1 MEVHTTGDVERY
13 AAAALSFLRAE
24 PCARNVLLTIID
36 TVRAV
41 PMTEIAPPSFFW
53 ITDSDAVVGA
63 ASWTPPHNLLVSSL
77 PHEATRPLAA
87 AAVVRADALGHRP
100 LGVVGPAVAA
110 RAVAA
115 AWTAITGDVVER
127 DRVILL
133 NELAMLVEVPV
144 PPGERRR
151 SSIEDVPVLAAWLET
166 FSAEIE
172 HAAPTD
178 ALALADHMV
187 RSGHVDVWIV
197 AGQLVSMVG
206 YRHAAGVVRVGPVY
220 TPPEHRN
227 HGYARRLTY
236 EVTAA
241 ALRRPGVHRAMLFT
255 DADNPVSN
263 LIYRQA
269 GYEPRGEHVEIEF
282 GKRLVDPEH

>member
-1 MEVHTTGDVERY
+1 MEVHTTGDVEQF
-13 AAAALSFLRAE
+13 AAAASSFLRAE

-36 TVRAV
+36 TVRAA
-41 PMTEIAPPSFFW
+41 PMTYSAPPSFFW
-53 ITDSDAVVGA
+53 VTDSDAVVGA

-77 PHEATRPLAA
+77 PPEATGRLAA
-87 AAVVRADALGHRP
+87 AAVERATALGHRP
-100 LGVVGPAVAA
+100 FGVVGPTVAA

-115 AWTAITGDVVER
+115 AWTSITDDVVER
-127 DRVILL
+127 DRTILL
-133 NELAMLVEVPV
+133 NELSTLVEVPV
-144 PPGERRR
+144 PPGKHRRAGL
-151 SSIEDVPVLAAWLET
+151 EDVPVIAAWLET

-178 ALALADHMV
+178 AFALADHMV
-187 RSGHVDVWIV
+187 RSGHLDVWIV
-197 AGQLVSMVG
+197 AGQLVSMAG
-206 YRHAAGVVRVGPVY
+206 YRDAAGVVRVGPVY

-227 HGYARRLTY
+227 NGYARRLTY

-241 ALRRPGVHRAMLFT
+241 ALQRREIHHAMLFT
-255 DADNPVSN
+255 DAANPVSN

-282 GKRLVDPEH
+282 AKRLVDPEH